1 MGRSVMPSDVSV
13 KAVGPVLGTSEN
25 PAGPNA
31 EKSTSPVQAQPSA
44 PPVLVISPSLRF
56 DPASGLV
63 VIEFHDQSGNV
74 TRSIPTLQQLEA
86 YRIWGRPSEN
96 PAVSGATGSANDKN
110 TQAAAAPASTAS
122 TTTLAATVQVPAA
135 TQAPTATQVPATNA
149 VATGVH
155 LSATGDG

>member
-25 PAGPNA
+25 PAGPNL
-31 EKSTSPVQAQPSA
+31 EKFTPPALTPPSA

-63 VIEFHDQSGNV
+63 VIEFHDQAGDV
-74 TRSIPTLQQLEA
+74 TTSIPTLQQLEA
-86 YRIWGRPSEN
+86 YRIWGRPSEG
-96 PAVSGATGSANDKN
+96 PAASGVAHSANAKD
-110 TQAAAAPASTAS
+110 THTAAVQPSATSTTTPAAAA
-122 TTTLAATVQVPAA
+122 VQ
-135 TQAPTATQVPATNA
+135 TPATNTA
-149 VATGVH
+149 ATGVH